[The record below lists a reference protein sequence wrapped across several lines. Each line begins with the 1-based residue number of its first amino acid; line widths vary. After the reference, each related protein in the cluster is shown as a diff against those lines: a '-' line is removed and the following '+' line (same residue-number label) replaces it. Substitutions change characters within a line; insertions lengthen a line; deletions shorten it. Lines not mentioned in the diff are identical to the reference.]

1 LLAITLDEEADANLE
16 KLCEI
21 NVDASFGCW
30 VSSLV
35 VLRPS
40 YSARCISVY
49 LLLFNRIFDAR
60 PIRFV
65 YLLENLQTNLHL
77 GTAL

>member
-1 LLAITLDEEADANLE
+1 LAITLDEEADANLE
-16 KLCEI
+16 KLCET
-21 NVDASFGCW
+21 NVNASFGFW

-40 YSARCISVY
+40 YSAKCTSVY
-49 LLLFNRIFDAR
+49 IQLFNRIFDAR

-65 YLLENLQTNLHL
+65 
-77 GTAL
+77 